1 MHKNGHDAASVV
13 RDTIY
18 RATMALDD
26 QKWEDWLDLCDEEF
40 HYRISAFSPEINKD
54 MIYLQGKRKDMETLV
69 RLLPKHNTDHSPLRR
84 HTSVY
89 TVDVADASYLNTI
102 GDAEL
107 RAVWTDPDF
116 NSEHRAFYYA
126 RVLEIPTPTWQAYD
140 AKFYSVEMPDTIQM
154 KGQERAY
161 TSPIWY
167 TP

>member
-1 MHKNGHDAASVV
+1 MHKNGDDAASVV

-89 TVDVADASYLNTI
+89 TVDVADDLTGATAISSFVIYQNMLD
-102 GDAEL
+102 G
-107 RAVWTDPDF
+107 V
-116 NSEHRAFYYA
+116 NSHLDSGESRLFLVGKYHDTFKF
-126 RVLEIPTPTWQAYD
+126 ED
-140 AKFYSVEMPDTIQM
+140 GKAKFVKREVRIDNRRLD
-154 KGQERAY
+154 KG
-161 TSPIWY
+161 SHWPL
-167 TP
+167 